1 MGGLFG
7 SKQSTASI
15 PGWLEDAATEMLD
28 RSVSLGKTGYMP
40 WSGPDVAALTPDQL
54 AARENTNRAASAFGM
69 SVGGLGTPGATDFGN
84 GIWGHSSLPLYN
96 QQMDWMRENRPGQL
110 DYYNS
115 HFIDPVTGA
124 PSMYDQSTA
133 MADNRTPMEI
143 AMANGTTSTAHP
155 AVWGFMGTHSGG
167 GGGAEAG
174 DFMSPMQGPQQPS
187 GGLLGGYT
195 GIGDMFNGGGPGAS
209 GPTYQ
214 GGGLISDIGN
224 ARNAVTGRSAK
235 DGLFG
240 GWF

>member
-40 WSGPDVAALTPDQL
+40 YAGPEVAALTPDQL

-84 GIWGHSSLPLYN
+84 GIWGHSSLPLYQ
-96 QQMDWMRENRPGQL
+96 QQMDYMRENRPGQL
-110 DYYNS
+110 DYYQG

-124 PSMYDQSTA
+124 PSAYDQA
-133 MADNRTPMEI
+133 QA
-143 AMANGTTSTAHP
+143 AQ
-155 AVWGFMGTHSGG
+155 
-167 GGGAEAG
+167 
-174 DFMSPMQGPQQPS
+174 MQPQQPMFS
-187 GGLLGGYT
+187 PYRDSDDGSNGRDMNGFQGSPGGNPFGGYT
-195 GIGDMFNGGGPGAS
+195 GLADMFNGGGPGAS

-224 ARNAVTGRSAK
+224 ARNTVTGRSAK